1 MEKRYTAL
9 RIIGTLYKVLGIIV
23 AVITVLAVLAICAAG
38 ALGGAAWGR
47 ILRNMG
53 EFGPYMVPGA
63 WGGALGGAVI
73 AIVVILYGGLIA
85 ISLYAAGE
93 GVYLLLALE
102 ENTRATAMLLQ
113 RTSGSAPTIERP
125 E

>member
-9 RIIGTLYKVLGIIV
+9 RVVGTLYKVLGIIA
-23 AVITVLAVLAICAAG
+23 AVITALVVIGICIAA
-38 ALGGAAWGR
+38 AAGGAAWGR
-47 ILRNMG
+47 ILEDMG
-53 EFGPYMVPGA
+53 EFGPYMMPGA
-63 WGGALGGAVI
+63 WGGALGGALI
-73 AIVVILYGGLIA
+73 AIAVILYGGLIS

-102 ENTRATAMLLQ
+102 ENTRATAILLQ
-113 RTSGSAPTIERP
+113 RASGAAPMERP